1 MYGKLVNGELQA
13 PPVEISRNIKQ
24 MKDAGYKPII
34 DTKPDYDVETEDAV
48 LVDYVD
54 TGIYVKAM
62 YEVVKIELTEEEQ
75 LIEQTN
81 KAMEIFNINF
91 NDLLPDLTDEQALEM
106 PLLFPKWQAGK
117 EYAVGDRV
125 LYLGTLYKVIQAHTS
140 QQGWEPDITPSLFAK
155 NLIVK
160 DDDGE
165 QVDIP
170 EWEQPGST
178 NPYMKGDKVRFE
190 GKIYQSL
197 IDNNV
202 WSPAAYPQGWEEVNE
217 VK

>member
-54 TGIYVKAM
+54 TGIYVKAV

-91 NDLLPDLTDEQALEM
+91 NNLLPDLTDEQALEM

-178 NPYMKGDKVRFE
+178 NPYMKGDKVKFE
-190 GKIYQSL
+190 GKVYQSL

>member
-1 MYGKLVNGELQA
+1 MYGKLVNGELQT

-54 TGIYVKAM
+54 TGVYVKAM

-117 EYAVGDRV
+117 EYVVGDRV

-178 NPYMKGDKVRFE
+178 NPYMKGDKVKFE

-197 IDNNV
+197 IDQNV
-202 WSPAAYPQGWEEVNE
+202 WSPAAYPQGWEEVTE

>member
-1 MYGKLVNGELQA
+1 MYGKLVNGELQT

-54 TGIYVKAM
+54 TGTYVKAM

-117 EYAVGDRV
+117 EYVVGDRV

-178 NPYMKGDKVRFE
+178 NPYMKGDKVKFE

-197 IDNNV
+197 IDQNV
-202 WSPAAYPQGWEEVNE
+202 WSPAAYPQGWEEVTE

>member
-1 MYGKLVNGELQA
+1 MYGKLVNGELQT

-106 PLLFPKWQAGK
+106 PLLFPKWQANIQY
-117 EYAVGDRV
+117 EVGYRV

-178 NPYMKGDKVRFE
+178 NPYMKGDKVKFE

-197 IDNNV
+197 IDQNV

>member
-1 MYGKLVNGELQA
+1 MYGKLVNGELQT

-54 TGIYVKAM
+54 TGAYVKAM
-62 YEVVKIELTEEEQ
+62 YEIVKIELTEEEQ

-106 PLLFPKWQAGK
+106 PLLFPKWQANIQY
-117 EYAVGDRV
+117 EVGYRV

-140 QQGWEPDITPSLFAK
+140 QYGWEPDITPSLFAK

-160 DDDGE
+160 DEDGE

-170 EWEQPGST
+170 EWEQPDST

-190 GKIYQSL
+190 GKVYQSL

-202 WSPAAYPQGWEEVNE
+202 WSPTAYPQGWEEVTE

>member
-1 MYGKLVNGELQA
+1 MYGKLVNGELQT

-54 TGIYVKAM
+54 TGAYVKAM

-106 PLLFPKWQAGK
+106 PLLFPKWQANIQY
-117 EYAVGDRV
+117 EVGYRV

-170 EWEQPGST
+170 EWEQPDST
-178 NPYMKGDKVRFE
+178 NPYMKGDKVKFE

-197 IDNNV
+197 IDQNV

>member
-1 MYGKLVNGELQA
+1 MYGKLVNGELQT

-54 TGIYVKAM
+54 TGAYVKAM

-106 PLLFPKWQAGK
+106 PLLFPKWQADK

-125 LYLGTLYKVIQAHTS
+125 LYLGVLYKVLQAHTS
-140 QQGWEPDITPSLFAK
+140 QAGWEPDITPSLFAK

-170 EWEQPGST
+170 EWEQPDST
-178 NPYMKGDKVRFE
+178 NPYMIGDKVMFE
-190 GKIYQSL
+190 GKVYQSL

-202 WSPAAYPQGWEEVNE
+202 WSPADYPQGWQEVNE

>member
-1 MYGKLVNGELQA
+1 MYGKLVNGELQT

-106 PLLFPKWQAGK
+106 PLLFPKWQANMQY
-117 EYAVGDRV
+117 EVGYRV

-140 QQGWEPDITPSLFAK
+140 QYGWEPDITPSLFAK

-178 NPYMKGDKVRFE
+178 NPYMKGDKVKFE

>member
-1 MYGKLVNGELQA
+1 MYGKLVNGELQT

-117 EYAVGDRV
+117 EYVVGDRV

-178 NPYMKGDKVRFE
+178 NPYMKGDKVKFE

-202 WSPAAYPQGWEEVNE
+202 WSPAAYPQGWEEVVN
-217 VK
+217 

>member
-1 MYGKLVNGELQA
+1 
-13 PPVEISRNIKQ
+13 
-24 MKDAGYKPII
+24 
-34 DTKPDYDVETEDAV
+34 
-48 LVDYVD
+48 
-54 TGIYVKAM
+54 M
-62 YEVVKIELTEEEQ
+62 YEVVKREITEEKQ
-75 LIEQTN
+75 LLEQTN

-106 PLLFPKWQAGK
+106 PLLFPKWQANIQY
-117 EYAVGDRV
+117 EVGYRV

-140 QQGWEPDITPSLFAK
+140 QYGWEPDITPSLFAK

-190 GKIYQSL
+190 GKVYQSL

>member
-1 MYGKLVNGELQA
+1 MYGKLVNGELQT

-54 TGIYVKAM
+54 TGTYVKAM

-106 PLLFPKWQAGK
+106 PLLFPKWQANIQY
-117 EYAVGDRV
+117 EVGYRV

-178 NPYMKGDKVRFE
+178 NPYMKGDKVKFE

-197 IDNNV
+197 IDQNV

>member
-1 MYGKLVNGELQA
+1 MYGKLVNGELQT

-54 TGIYVKAM
+54 TGAYVKAM

-117 EYAVGDRV
+117 EYVVGDRV

-140 QQGWEPDITPSLFAK
+140 QYGWEPDITPSLFAK

-190 GKIYQSL
+190 GKVYQSL

>member
-1 MYGKLVNGELQA
+1 MYGKLVNGELQT

-117 EYAVGDRV
+117 EYVVGDRV

-140 QQGWEPDITPSLFAK
+140 QYGWEPDITPSLFAK

-178 NPYMKGDKVRFE
+178 NPYMKGDKVKFE

>member
-1 MYGKLVNGELQA
+1 MYGKLVNGELQT

-54 TGIYVKAM
+54 TGAYVKAM

-106 PLLFPKWQAGK
+106 PLLFPKWQANIQY
-117 EYAVGDRV
+117 EVGYRV

-140 QQGWEPDITPSLFAK
+140 QYGWEPDITPSLFAK

-190 GKIYQSL
+190 GKVYQSL

-202 WSPAAYPQGWEEVNE
+202 WSPSAYPQGWEEVTE

>member
-1 MYGKLVNGELQA
+1 MYGKLVNGELQT

-54 TGIYVKAM
+54 TGAYVKAM

-106 PLLFPKWQAGK
+106 PLLFPKWQANIQY
-117 EYAVGDRV
+117 EVGYRV

-178 NPYMKGDKVRFE
+178 NPYMKGDKVKFE

>member
-1 MYGKLVNGELQA
+1 MYGKLVNGELQT

-48 LVDYVD
+48 LIDYVD

-106 PLLFPKWQAGK
+106 PLLFPKWQSGK
-117 EYAVGDRV
+117 EYVVGDRV

-140 QQGWEPDITPSLFAK
+140 QYGWEPDITPSLFAK

-170 EWEQPGST
+170 EWEQPDST

-190 GKIYQSL
+190 GKVYQSL

-217 VK
+217 VV

>member
-1 MYGKLVNGELQA
+1 MYGKLVNGELQT

-54 TGIYVKAM
+54 TGAYVKAM

-178 NPYMKGDKVRFE
+178 NPYMKGDKVKFE

>member
-1 MYGKLVNGELQA
+1 MYGKLVNGELQT

-54 TGIYVKAM
+54 TGAYVKAM

-106 PLLFPKWQAGK
+106 PLLFPKWQANIQ
-117 EYAVGDRV
+117 YAVGDRV

-197 IDNNV
+197 IDQNV
-202 WSPAAYPQGWEEVNE
+202 WSPAAYPQGWEEVTE

>member
-1 MYGKLVNGELQA
+1 MYGKLVNGELQT

-106 PLLFPKWQAGK
+106 PLLFPKWQANIQY
-117 EYAVGDRV
+117 EVGYRV

-197 IDNNV
+197 IDQNV
-202 WSPAAYPQGWEEVNE
+202 WSPAAYPQGWEEVTE

>member
-1 MYGKLVNGELQA
+1 MYGKLVNGELQT

-54 TGIYVKAM
+54 TGIYVKAV

-140 QQGWEPDITPSLFAK
+140 QYGWEPDITPSLFAK

-202 WSPAAYPQGWEEVNE
+202 WSPAAYPQGWEEVTE

>member
-1 MYGKLVNGELQA
+1 MYGKLVNGELQT

-54 TGIYVKAM
+54 TGIYVKAV

-117 EYAVGDRV
+117 EYVVGDRV

-140 QQGWEPDITPSLFAK
+140 QYGWEPDITPSLFAK

-178 NPYMKGDKVRFE
+178 NPYMKGDKVKFE

>member
-1 MYGKLVNGELQA
+1 MYGKLVNGELQT

-54 TGIYVKAM
+54 TGIYVKAV

-106 PLLFPKWQAGK
+106 PLLFPKWQANIQY
-117 EYAVGDRV
+117 EVGYRV

-178 NPYMKGDKVRFE
+178 NPYMKGDKVKFE

-202 WSPAAYPQGWEEVNE
+202 WSPAAYPQGWEEVTE

>member
-1 MYGKLVNGELQA
+1 MYGKLVNGELQT

-54 TGIYVKAM
+54 TGTYVKAM

-117 EYAVGDRV
+117 EYVVGDRV

-140 QQGWEPDITPSLFAK
+140 QYGWEPDITPSLFAK

-178 NPYMKGDKVRFE
+178 NPYMKGDKVKFE

-202 WSPAAYPQGWEEVNE
+202 WSPAAYPQGWEEVTE

>member
-1 MYGKLVNGELQA
+1 MYGKLINGELQT
-13 PPVEISRNIKQ
+13 PPVEISRSIQK
-24 MKDAGYKPII
+24 MKDAGYKPVI
-34 DTKPDYDVETEDAV
+34 DSKPGYDVETEDAV
-48 LVDYVD
+48 FVDYMD
-54 TGIYVKAM
+54 TGIYIRAM
-62 YEVVKIELTEEEQ
+62 YEIVPIEPTEEEQ

-81 KAMEIFNINF
+81 KAMEVFNINF

-125 LYLGTLYKVIQAHTS
+125 LYLDTLYKVLQAHTS
-140 QQGWEPDITPSLFAK
+140 QPGWEPDIAPSLFAK

-170 EWEQPGST
+170 EFEQPDST

-202 WSPAAYPQGWEEVNE
+202 WSPTAYPQGWEEVTE

>member
-1 MYGKLVNGELQA
+1 MYGKLVNGELQT

-24 MKDAGYKPII
+24 MKDAGYKPVI
-34 DTKPDYDVETEDAV
+34 DTKPGYDVETEDAV

-54 TGIYVKAM
+54 TGIYVKAV

-81 KAMEIFNINF
+81 KAMEVFNINF

-178 NPYMKGDKVRFE
+178 NPYMKGDKVKFE

-197 IDNNV
+197 IDQNV
-202 WSPAAYPQGWEEVNE
+202 WSPAAYPQGWEEVTE

>member
-1 MYGKLVNGELQA
+1 MYGKLVNGELQT

-54 TGIYVKAM
+54 TGAYVKAM

-117 EYAVGDRV
+117 KYVVGDRV

-140 QQGWEPDITPSLFAK
+140 QYGWEPDITPSLFAK

-190 GKIYQSL
+190 GKVYQSL

-202 WSPAAYPQGWEEVNE
+202 WSPATYPQGWEEVTE

>member
-1 MYGKLVNGELQA
+1 MYGKLVNGELQT

-54 TGIYVKAM
+54 TGTYVKAM

-106 PLLFPKWQAGK
+106 PLLFPKWQANIQY
-117 EYAVGDRV
+117 EVGYRV

-140 QQGWEPDITPSLFAK
+140 QYGWEPDITPSLFAK

-178 NPYMKGDKVRFE
+178 NPYMKGDKVKFE

>member
-1 MYGKLVNGELQA
+1 MYGKLVNGELQT

-54 TGIYVKAM
+54 TGAYVKAM

-91 NDLLPDLTDEQALEM
+91 NNLLPDLTDEQALEM
-106 PLLFPKWQAGK
+106 PLLFPKWQANIQY
-117 EYAVGDRV
+117 EVGYRV

-140 QQGWEPDITPSLFAK
+140 QYGWEPDITPSLFAK

-190 GKIYQSL
+190 GKVYQSL

>member
-1 MYGKLVNGELQA
+1 MYGKLVNGELQT

-54 TGIYVKAM
+54 TGIYVKAV

-106 PLLFPKWQAGK
+106 PLLFPKWQANIQY
-117 EYAVGDRV
+117 EVGYRV

-140 QQGWEPDITPSLFAK
+140 QYGWEPDITPSLFAK

-170 EWEQPGST
+170 EWEQPDST

-190 GKIYQSL
+190 GKVYQSL

>member
-54 TGIYVKAM
+54 TGIYVKAV

-106 PLLFPKWQAGK
+106 PLLFPKWQANIQY
-117 EYAVGDRV
+117 EVGYRV

-140 QQGWEPDITPSLFAK
+140 QYGWEPDITPSLFAK

-190 GKIYQSL
+190 GKVYQSL

>member
-1 MYGKLVNGELQA
+1 MYGKLVNGELQT

-54 TGIYVKAM
+54 TGTYVKAM

-117 EYAVGDRV
+117 EYVVGDRV

-160 DDDGE
+160 DDDGG

-178 NPYMKGDKVRFE
+178 NPYMKGDKVKFE

-202 WSPAAYPQGWEEVNE
+202 WSPAAYPQGWEEVTE

>member
-1 MYGKLVNGELQA
+1 MYGKLVNGELQT

-54 TGIYVKAM
+54 TGTYVKAM

-117 EYAVGDRV
+117 EYVVGDRV

-140 QQGWEPDITPSLFAK
+140 QYGWEPDITPSLFAK

-170 EWEQPGST
+170 EWEQPDST
-178 NPYMKGDKVRFE
+178 NPYMKGDKVKFE

-202 WSPAAYPQGWEEVNE
+202 WSPSAYPQGWEEVNE

>member
-1 MYGKLVNGELQA
+1 MYGKLVNGELQT

-24 MKDAGYKPII
+24 MKDAGYKPVI
-34 DTKPDYDVETEDAV
+34 DSKPGYDVETEDAV
-48 LVDYVD
+48 FVDYMD
-54 TGIYVKAM
+54 TGIYIRAM
-62 YEVVKIELTEEEQ
+62 YEIVPIEPTEEEQ

-81 KAMEIFNINF
+81 KAMEVFNINF
-91 NDLLPDLTDEQALEM
+91 NDLLLDLTDEQALEM

-117 EYAVGDRV
+117 EYVVGDRV
-125 LYLGTLYKVIQAHTS
+125 LYLGALYKVLQAHTS
-140 QQGWEPDITPSLFAK
+140 QAGWEPDIAPSLFAK

-160 DDDGE
+160 DENGE

-170 EWEQPGST
+170 DFEQPDST

-190 GKIYQSL
+190 GKVYQSL

-202 WSPAAYPQGWEEVNE
+202 WSPSAYPQGWEELVEQN
-217 VK
+217 